1 MTTAAATRTI
11 SLPLAPPPLV
21 AMQDLW
27 VELGGRAILCGVTAE
42 IARGRITAVI
52 GLNGSGK
59 TTLLRTLV
67 GEYPYRGQIIFR
79 CGHDHSR
86 PNPEHVGY
94 VPQRLI
100 VDARMPLTVRD
111 LFGLALS
118 RRPLFLGVPRW
129 VVHRAEQLLQRVG
142 LGEILDRPVD
152 GLSGGQL
159 QRVLLALALEPSPEL
174 LLLDE
179 PAGGIDFKDQQKFYD
194 LIARFNRETGIT
206 VVLVSHDLNMVRHI
220 ADHVLCLHQGRI
232 VAQGRP
238 QELLTPEQLSQLFG
252 GVQPHLA
259 VTASTAATAPPT

>member
-1 MTTAAATRTI
+1 MSTVTAASSGL
-11 SLPLAPPPLV
+11 SLPVVTPPLV

-27 VELGGRAILCGVTAE
+27 VELGGRPILRGISAE

-67 GEYPYRGQIIFR
+67 GEYPYRGRIIFR

-111 LFGLALS
+111 LFALALS
-118 RRPLFLGVPRW
+118 SRPLFLGVSRR
-129 VVHRAEQLLQRVG
+129 VTQRAEELLDKVG
-142 LGEILDRPVD
+142 LQEILDRPVD

-179 PAGGIDFKDQQKFYD
+179 PAGGIDFKDQQKFYE
-194 LIARFNRETGIT
+194 LIARFNQESGIT
-206 VVLVSHDLNMVRHI
+206 VVLVSHDLNMIRSF
-220 ADHVLCLHQGRI
+220 ADHVICLHQGTVI
-232 VAQGRP
+232 AQGLP
-238 QELLTPEQLSQLFG
+238 QELITPDHLARLFGTGPLRLTP
-252 GVQPHLA
+252 
-259 VTASTAATAPPT
+259 APSP

>member
-1 MTTAAATRTI
+1 MSSATGVD
-11 SLPLAPPPLV
+11 LPLPVVAPPLV
-21 AMQDLW
+21 AMRDLW

-67 GEYPYRGQIIFR
+67 GEYPYRGQIVFR

-111 LFGLALS
+111 LFSLALS
-118 RRPLFLGVPRW
+118 RRPLFFGVPRW
-129 VVHRAEQLLQRVG
+129 VVQRAEQLLRKVG
-142 LGEILDRPVD
+142 LGAILDQPVD

-179 PAGGIDFKDQQKFYD
+179 PAGNIDFKDQQRFYE
-194 LIARFNRETGIT
+194 LIAHFNQETGIT
-206 VVLVSHDLNMVRHI
+206 IVLVSHDLHMVRTV

-232 VAQGRP
+232 VA
-238 QELLTPEQLSQLFG
+238 
-252 GVQPHLA
+252 
-259 VTASTAATAPPT
+259 

>member
-1 MTTAAATRTI
+1 MSTVTHSASIPLSVI
-11 SLPLAPPPLV
+11 SPPLV

-27 VELGGRAILCGVTAE
+27 VELGGRSILCGVTAE

-67 GEYPYRGQIIFR
+67 GEYPYRGRIVFR

-111 LFGLALS
+111 LFALALS
-118 RRPLFLGVPRW
+118 SRPLFLGVSRR
-129 VVHRAEQLLQRVG
+129 VVQRAEELLHKVG
-142 LGEILDRPVD
+142 LREILDRPVD

-159 QRVLLALALEPSPEL
+159 QRVLLALALEPSPEM

-179 PAGGIDFKDQQKFYD
+179 PAGGIDFKDQQKFYE
-194 LIARFNRETGIT
+194 LIARFNQETGIT
-206 VVLVSHDLNMVRHI
+206 VVLVSHDLNMIRSF
-220 ADHVLCLHQGRI
+220 ADHVLCLHQGKI
-232 VAQGRP
+232 IAQGPP
-238 QELLTPEQLSQLFG
+238 QELLTPDHLARLFG
-252 GVQPHLA
+252 TGTFRLVP
-259 VTASTAATAPPT
+259 VASS